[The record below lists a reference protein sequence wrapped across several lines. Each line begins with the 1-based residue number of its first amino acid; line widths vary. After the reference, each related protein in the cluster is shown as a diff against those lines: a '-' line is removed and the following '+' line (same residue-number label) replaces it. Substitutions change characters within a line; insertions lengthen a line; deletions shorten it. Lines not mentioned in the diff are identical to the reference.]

1 MDNMPPSWQRQRA
14 NYRILVIEDD
24 NNFRQFLCE
33 LLIVTGF
40 EVVNAANGEQGLH
53 AFDTH
58 APDIV
63 ITDIVMA
70 GMDGLE
76 VIRRLKEKNALT
88 PIIAMA
94 GSNADGRGDG
104 FLSLALMRGADA
116 VISKPF
122 NLDDMRATLTR
133 LIDEKLSNM
142 TQVGPGVR

>member
-1 MDNMPPSWQRQRA
+1 MDQLPASWQKQRSS
-14 NYRILVIEDD
+14 YRILIIEDD
-24 NNFRQFLCE
+24 ANFRQFLSE

-40 EVVNAANGEQGLH
+40 DVVNAANGEIGLQ
-53 AFDTH
+53 AFDLH
-58 APDIV
+58 IPDIV

-76 VIRRLKEKNALT
+76 VIRRLKDKSAAV

-122 NLDDMRATLTR
+122 NLDDMRATLSR
-133 LIDEKLSNM
+133 LINEKLSNM
-142 TQVGPGVR
+142 QQASQL

>member
-1 MDNMPPSWQRQRA
+1 METMPPSWQRQRA
-14 NYRILVIEDD
+14 SYRILIIEDD
-24 NNFRQFLCE
+24 NNFRQFLSE

-40 EVVNAANGEQGLH
+40 DVISASNGEQGLH
-53 AFDTH
+53 IFQTH

-70 GMDGLE
+70 GMDGRE
-76 VIRRLKEKNALT
+76 VLKRLKDKSAAP

-104 FLSLALMRGADA
+104 FLSLALMNGADA

-133 LIDEKLSNM
+133 LIDEKLSNLN
-142 TQVGPGVR
+142 QLSQP

>member
-1 MDNMPPSWQRQRA
+1 MDNPPASWQRQRA

-24 NNFRQFLCE
+24 TNFRQFLSE

-40 EVVNAANGEQGLH
+40 DVVNAASGELGLQ
-53 AFDTH
+53 AFEIH
-58 APDIV
+58 EPDIV

-76 VIRRLKEKNALT
+76 VIRRMKEKLPTT

-116 VISKPF
+116 VIAKPF
-122 NLDDMRATLTR
+122 NLDDMRSTLTR

-142 TQVGPGVR
+142 PQASQQ

>member
-1 MDNMPPSWQRQRA
+1 MDNMPPAWQRQRA
-14 NYRILVIEDD
+14 SYRILVIEDD
-24 NNFRQFLCE
+24 NNFRQFLSE

-40 EVVNAANGEQGLH
+40 DVVNAANGEQGLL

-58 APDIV
+58 TPDIV

-76 VIRRLKEKNALT
+76 VIRRLKQQNPAT

-116 VISKPF
+116 VITKPF

-133 LIDEKLSNM
+133 LIDEKLSGM
-142 TQVGPGVR
+142 TQSTQI

>member
-1 MDNMPPSWQRQRA
+1 MEITPPSWQRQRST
-14 NYRILVIEDD
+14 YRILVIEDD
-24 NNFRQFLCE
+24 ANFRHFLSE

-40 EVVNAANGEQGLH
+40 DVVNAASGELGLQ
-53 AFDTH
+53 AFEIH

-76 VIRRLKEKNALT
+76 VIRRLKEIEAKT

-94 GSNADGRGDG
+94 GSNGDGRGDG

-122 NLDDMRATLTR
+122 NLDDMRQTLTR

-142 TQVGPGVR
+142 PQASQQ